1 MRYQAVIDVNNKN
14 NSHTI
19 AIDFVSEIAGNK
31 KLNILDV
38 GCSAGYLGEYFKTLG
53 HHVTGIDINAEAIEV
68 AREYL
73 DEVYCESLDIFFAR
87 EFKNKFDVVLFGDV
101 LEHVTNPEEILN
113 KTASVLSADGVVVA
127 SIPNVSHLA
136 VRAMLLEG
144 RWEYANLGLL
154 DKDHFRFF
162 TKENIYKLFSDS
174 NYEVQSMKCVHLDV
188 DTVDRL
194 CAMRL
199 NPRYVKLAKIIVGQE
214 KSSDIFQYVTLAR
227 PTHCKTES
235 VRVVAF
241 IPGTASS
248 LIDIRMRGPLE
259 NWAARHEGALRIR
272 DFRDVRSEDLYWGD
286 VFVFQRISGLDIYTL
301 IEVLKHQ
308 GKRVV
313 FEMDDLLM
321 EIPDFLSHH
330 RLPSADLERLVNSM
344 AAANALSTTTERL
357 ASKLRQYNS
366 NVHVVPNCIREMVTP
381 APVAGDGSVKATL
394 VVASSDS
401 VTVDMVLKP
410 IQRIKAAYGDA
421 VKIVAIGPI
430 AQFFKEKKIQIEEHP
445 IQGYAE
451 FRSLLSQLENP
462 IGIIPLDDSVFSSC
476 KSPIKFFD
484 YASVGIASLCS
495 AVPPYSDFVVNEKT
509 GLLVANN
516 EQAWFEAISRVI
528 EDGALRASLLSNAR
542 EYVLNTHMMD
552 KAGDAWQRLID
563 SLDVQRVE
571 AFQLLRP
578 DSIRPAFKER
588 LKLFINQL
596 FHLQIYKNATKVL
609 FREGPKG
616 IIWRLRRL

>member
-19 AIDFVSEIAGNK
+19 AIDFVSEIAGDK

-113 KTASVLSADGVVVA
+113 KTANVLSTDGVVVA

-174 NYEVQSMKCVHLDV
+174 NFEVLDMKPV
-188 DTVDRL
+188 RL
-194 CAMRL
+194 KVEEVNALCSMRL
-199 NPRYVKLAKIIVGQE
+199 NPKYVKFAKMLAGNDD
-214 KSSDIFQYVTLAR
+214 SSDIFQYV
-227 PTHCKTES
+227 S
-235 VRVVAF
+235 VASPHQAGAKRVVAF
-241 IPGTASS
+241 VPDALSS
-248 LIDIRMRGPLE
+248 LVDIRILGPLE
-259 NWAARHEGALRIR
+259 NWANRYSGAFRIR
-272 DFRDVRSEDLYWGD
+272 DFGNIRNEDLYWGD
-286 VFVFQRISGLDIYTL
+286 VFLFERISSPGIYEL
-301 IEVLKHQ
+301 IETLKKF
-308 GKRVV
+308 GKKVI
-313 FEMDDLLM
+313 FEMDDLLL
-321 EIPDFLSHH
+321 ELPIFLGHH
-330 RLPSADLERLVNSM
+330 RLSSSEAECLTKSMVSAD
-344 AAANALSTTTERL
+344 ALSTTTERL
-357 ASKLRQYNS
+357 ADKLRQYNP
-366 NVHVVPNCIREMVTP
+366 NVYVVPNCIREMMSP
-381 APVAGDGSVKATL
+381 ASVAVAGSVKATL

-410 IQRIKAAYGDA
+410 IQRIKEAYGDS
-421 VKIVAIGPI
+421 VKVVAIGPI
-430 AQFFKEKKIQIEEHP
+430 AQFFKEKKIPIEEHP

-451 FRSLLSQLENP
+451 FRSLLSQLEKP

-484 YASVGIASLCS
+484 YASVGIPSLCS
-495 AVPPYSDFVVNEKT
+495 NVPPYSDFVVNEKT

-528 EDGALRASLLSNAR
+528 EDSTLRASLLSNAR

-552 KAGDAWQRLID
+552 KAGDAWQHLID
-563 SLDVQRVE
+563 SLGVQRVE